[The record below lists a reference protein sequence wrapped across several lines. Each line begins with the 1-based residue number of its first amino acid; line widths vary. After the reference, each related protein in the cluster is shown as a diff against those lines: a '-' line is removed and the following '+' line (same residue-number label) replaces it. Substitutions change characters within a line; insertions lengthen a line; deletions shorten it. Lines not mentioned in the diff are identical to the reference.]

1 MEMFTLS
8 AGRRAWLRAGVA
20 GVAVAVGGPVFGQ
33 PAPML
38 IDQPAGGLRFAPG
51 GQVFASGAVAAEGH
65 GLVHAILDP
74 WLPLDKAYAFIE
86 AHLRSLGRPMQALC
100 GVELRLPRQLSR
112 EEFDAFNQP
121 YVQRL
126 IEWGLLVE
134 GRNPV
139 SRTNVAPAMDPPEQ
153 PMLHG
158 FTFSMPG
165 LDGRRD
171 FVMAGM
177 TETGPGGRI
186 VAAGDTS
193 PAGLREK
200 VRYVVEA
207 VSRRLDGLGRRFDDA
222 SHVEFYAALP
232 AEGLVTDLLIPA
244 IDAAGRRGLR
254 WHFGRPPVTGLEVEL
269 EARRASRET
278 VLPTR

>member
-8 AGRRAWLRAGVA
+8 AGRRALLRAGLA
-20 GVAVAVGGPVFGQ
+20 GVAVAVGGSAFGQ
-33 PAPML
+33 PVPGL
-38 IDQPAGGLRFAPG
+38 IEQPVGGLRFAPG

-65 GLVHAILDP
+65 GLVHAVLDP
-74 WLPLDKAYAFIE
+74 WLPLDEAYAFIE

-100 GVELRLPRQLSR
+100 GMELRLPRQLSR

-177 TETGPGGRI
+177 TETGPGGRVI
-186 VAAGDTS
+186 AAGDTS
-193 PAGLREK
+193 AAGLREK
-200 VRYVVEA
+200 VRYVIEA
-207 VSRRLDGLGRRFDDA
+207 VSRRLEGLGRHFDDA
-222 SHVEFYAALP
+222 SHIEFYAALP

-254 WHFGRPPVTGLEVEL
+254 WHFGRPPVAGLEVEL

-278 VLPTR
+278 VLATR

>member
-8 AGRRAWLRAGVA
+8 AGRRGWLRAGVA

-38 IDQPAGGLRFAPG
+38 IDQPIGGLRFAPG
-51 GQVFASGAVAAEGH
+51 GQVFASGAVAEEGH

-74 WLPLDKAYAFIE
+74 WLPLDEAYDFIE

-100 GVELRLPRQLSR
+100 GMELRLPRQLSR

-153 PMLHG
+153 PMLHA
-158 FTFSMPG
+158 FTFSMSG

-254 WHFGRPPVTGLEVEL
+254 WHFGRPPVAGLEVEL

-278 VLPTR
+278 VLATR

>member
-1 MEMFTLS
+1 MEMFPRSLDRRVFCRATLGGLV
-8 AGRRAWLRAGVA
+8 ALIGRPAL
-20 GVAVAVGGPVFGQ
+20 GQ
-33 PAPML
+33 PAPAL

-51 GQVFASGAVAAEGH
+51 GQVFATGAVAAEGH
-65 GLVHAILDP
+65 GLVHAVLDP
-74 WLPLDKAYAFIE
+74 WLPLDEGYALVE
-86 AHLRSLGRPMQALC
+86 AHLRALGRPMQALC
-100 GVELRLPRQLSR
+100 GMELRLPRQLTR

-126 IEWGLLVE
+126 IEWGLFAQ

-153 PMLHG
+153 PMLHA
-158 FTFSMPG
+158 FTYSLPG
-165 LDGRRD
+165 LDGARD
-171 FVMAGM
+171 FVMAGT

-186 VAAGDTS
+186 IAAGDTS
-193 PAGLREK
+193 AAGLREK
-200 VRYVVEA
+200 VRYLIDA
-207 VSRRLDGLGRRFDDA
+207 VSRRLDGLGRHYGDA
-222 SHVEFYAALP
+222 SHIDFYSALP

-269 EARRASRET
+269 EARRVSREIL
-278 VLPTR
+278 VSTR

>member
-1 MEMFTLS
+1 MEIFTLS
-8 AGRRAWLRAGVA
+8 ARRRAFLHVGLAGIA
-20 GVAVAVGGPVFGQ
+20 IAVGRPVFAQ
-33 PAPML
+33 PAPPL
-38 IDQPAGGLRFAPG
+38 IDQPVGGLRFAPG
-51 GQVFASGAVAAEGH
+51 GPVFAGGAVAAEGH

-74 WLPLDKAYAFIE
+74 WLPLDEAYAFVE
-86 AHLRSLGRPMQALC
+86 AHLRALGRPMQALC
-100 GVELRLPRQLSR
+100 GMELRLPRQLTR
-112 EEFDAFNQP
+112 NEFDAFNQP

-126 IEWGLLVE
+126 IEWGLLVD

-158 FTFSMPG
+158 FTYAMPG

-177 TETGPGGRI
+177 TETGSSGRI

-193 PAGLREK
+193 AAGLRAK
-200 VRYVVEA
+200 VEYVIEA
-207 VSRRLDGLGRRFDDA
+207 VSRRLHGLGRQYGDA

-232 AEGLVTDLLIPA
+232 AEALVTDLLIPA

-254 WHFGRPPVTGLEVEL
+254 WHFGRPPVVGLEVEL
-269 EARRASRET
+269 EARRASREILLAT
-278 VLPTR
+278 V

>member
-1 MEMFTLS
+1 
-8 AGRRAWLRAGVA
+8 
-20 GVAVAVGGPVFGQ
+20 
-33 PAPML
+33 
-38 IDQPAGGLRFAPG
+38 
-51 GQVFASGAVAAEGH
+51 
-65 GLVHAILDP
+65 
-74 WLPLDKAYAFIE
+74 
-86 AHLRSLGRPMQALC
+86 
-100 GVELRLPRQLSR
+100 
-112 EEFDAFNQP
+112 
-121 YVQRL
+121 
-126 IEWGLLVE
+126 
-134 GRNPV
+134 
-139 SRTNVAPAMDPPEQ
+139 MDPPEQ

-186 VAAGDTS
+186 IAAGDTS

-200 VRYVVEA
+200 VRHVIEA
-207 VSRRLDGLGRRFDDA
+207 VARRLDGLGRNYGDA

-232 AEGLVTDLLIPA
+232 AEALVTDLLIPA

-254 WHFGRPPVTGLEVEL
+254 WHFGRPPVVGLEVEL

-278 VLPTR
+278 VLATR

>member
-8 AGRRAWLRAGVA
+8 AQRRAFLRGGLAGI
-20 GVAVAVGGPVFGQ
+20 AVAVGGPLFAQ
-33 PAPML
+33 PAPAL
-38 IDQPAGGLRFAPG
+38 IDQPVGGLRFATG
-51 GQVFASGAVAAEGH
+51 GQVFAGGAVAAEGH
-65 GLVHAILDP
+65 GLVHAVLDP
-74 WLPLDKAYAFIE
+74 WLPLDDAYAFVE
-86 AHLRSLGRPMQALC
+86 THLRALGRPMQALC
-100 GVELRLPRQLSR
+100 GMELRLPRQLTR
-112 EEFDAFNQP
+112 DEFDTFNQP

-126 IEWGLLVE
+126 IEWGLLVG

-186 VAAGDTS
+186 IAAGDTS
-193 PAGLREK
+193 PAGLRAK
-200 VRYVVEA
+200 VQHVIEA
-207 VSRRLDGLGRRFDDA
+207 VSRRLEGLGRRFEDA
-222 SHVEFYAALP
+222 SHVEFYTALS
-232 AEGLVTDLLIPA
+232 AEALVTDLLVPA

-254 WHFGRPPVTGLEVEL
+254 WHVGRPPVVGLEVEL

-278 VLPTR
+278 LLATR

>member
-1 MEMFTLS
+1 MEMFTRS
-8 AGRRAWLRAGVA
+8 AYRRALLRAGLA
-20 GVAVAVGGPVFGQ
+20 GIAVGIGGPAFGQ
-33 PAPML
+33 PLPVL
-38 IDQPAGGLRFAPG
+38 IEQPVGGLRFAPG
-51 GQVFASGAVAAEGH
+51 GQVFAAGAVAAEGH
-65 GLVHAILDP
+65 GLVHAVLDP
-74 WLPLDKAYAFIE
+74 WLPLDEAYAFVE

-100 GVELRLPRQLSR
+100 GMELRLPRQLSR

-158 FTFSMPG
+158 FTFSTPG

-177 TETGPGGRI
+177 TETGPGGRVI
-186 VAAGDTS
+186 ALGDTS

-200 VRYVVEA
+200 VRHVIEA
-207 VSRRLDGLGRRFDDA
+207 VSRRLEGLGRRFDDA
-222 SHVEFYAALP
+222 SHVEFYSALP

-254 WHFGRPPVTGLEVEL
+254 WHFGRPPVAGLEVEL

-278 VLPTR
+278 VLATR